1 LQSFQARANPEDDK
15 EKDGKETEEDN
26 QKDDEGDGDDE
37 VRPVDNT
44 DRIFI
49 GLTVF
54 FHLAFII
61 DLIALCKRFISSGV
75 IVPCLFL
82 GIFFAIWI
90 YYSMKNRNLAH
101 VTESWLLNFR
111 LATILH
117 QFAFLLFF
125 WMSLCS
131 VLIFEMGKQGIGDIG
146 KGEGFFDS
154 MRRLSGEDRS
164 SCALAIL
171 LILTIFFSVTVYA
184 VILYVHSR
192 SMWSLDEIASLL
204 LAAKL
209 QANLSDN
216 NGGNTQTIISL
227 IGGEKRGAKK
237 EEIRRGIKFLHIQEK
252 KKKQWIRNSR
262 DK

>member
-1 LQSFQARANPEDDK
+1 LQSFQARANPEEEK
-15 EKDGKETEEDN
+15 EKDGKQNEPEEEDN
-26 QKDDEGDGDDE
+26 QKDDEEGDDE
-37 VRPVDNT
+37 TRPVDNT
-44 DRIFI
+44 DRLFI
-49 GLTVF
+49 ALTIF

-61 DLIALCKRFISSGV
+61 DLIALCKKFINSGV

-90 YYSMKNRNLAH
+90 YYTIKNRNLLH

-131 VLIFEMGKQGIGDIG
+131 VLIFEMGKQGIGEIG
-146 KGEGFFDS
+146 SGEGFFDS
-154 MRRLSGEDRS
+154 MHHLSAEDRS

-237 EEIRRGIKFLHIQEK
+237 EEIRRGISA
-252 KKKQWIRNSR
+252 NA
-262 DK
+262 